1 MSPELE
7 SVEPIKVWQC
17 IGCGKIDH
25 PQPCIGVCRD
35 QKAEMVFASDFRR
48 AVDRVRALEV
58 ILERIVHTT
67 PRGGD
72 WERSYRALQDQARR
86 ALES

>member
-7 SVEPIKVWQC
+7 AVEPIKVWQC
-17 IGCGKIDH
+17 IGCGRIDH

-58 ILERIVHTT
+58 ILQRIVNTT
-67 PRGGD
+67 PRAD
-72 WERSYRALQDQARR
+72 WERSYKALQDQARL